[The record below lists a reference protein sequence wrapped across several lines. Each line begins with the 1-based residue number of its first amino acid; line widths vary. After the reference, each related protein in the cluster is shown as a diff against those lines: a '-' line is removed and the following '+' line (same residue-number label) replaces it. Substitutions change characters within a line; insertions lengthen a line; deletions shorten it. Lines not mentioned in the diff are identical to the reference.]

1 MRSNLPNSFPFEFTA
16 IGTPVSQ
23 QCRRRSVLRD
33 WKRDVL
39 AQAQAR
45 NRNRKPVRA
54 RVIVNI
60 TYYYLDHGIDLDN
73 LAKPICDAL
82 KGFVYDDDNQI
93 TDLISRKRD
102 LNGTLTISTVSSE
115 LGEALQKG
123 EEFIH
128 VTVDVSPIEGRAE

>member
-1 MRSNLPNSFPFEFTA
+1 MRPVLPSNFPFEFTVT
-16 IGTPVSQ
+16 GTPVPQ

-39 AQAQAR
+39 AHAQAR
-45 NRNRKPVRA
+45 NRARKPISA
-54 RVIVNI
+54 QVIVNI

-82 KGFVYDDDNQI
+82 KGFVSDDDNQI
-93 TDLISRKRD
+93 TDLISRKRN
-102 LNGTLTISTVSSE
+102 LNGTLTISTVSPP

-128 VTVDVSPIEGRAE
+128 AFVDVSPIEG